1 MTKRS
6 KYRMPAKKAEV
17 PVVQEVKV
25 EAAPEVNVQPAEL
38 SVQPADSAAEAT
50 VAQPSKKP
58 AGKGPTKKQRV
69 YDMCA
74 SESGATVKGI
84 AEALDISPIAAR
96 SLIGDLRRA
105 QVKVEQDKGVY
116 RIHA

>member
-1 MTKRS
+1 MKMTKRS
-6 KYRMPAKKAEV
+6 KYRMPAKKAEA
-17 PVVQEVKV
+17 PAVQETTV
-25 EAAPEVNVQPAEL
+25 EAAPVVQPAEA
-38 SVQPADSAAEAT
+38 VAEAT
-50 VAQPSKKP
+50 AAQPSKKP

-105 QVKVEQDKGVY
+105 QVKVDQDKGVY
-116 RIHA
+116 RILA